1 MLVRAVID
9 ESQEMTSQEVADEIG
24 REYHA
29 RYGEPRH
36 EAVELG
42 RVKDYL
48 LAMDE
53 PADIRAGDVVPA
65 LFVLT
70 LGRTRRPQPSKGSLV
85 NAGDD
90 YEFFVPVRVGDSITI
105 ARTVL
110 GVDEK
115 QGKNGRMFLLRAE
128 VSYTNQRGE
137 RVALARLKTLRWGW

>member
-1 MLVRAVID
+1 
-9 ESQEMTSQEVADEIG
+9 MTSQEVADEIG

-115 QGKNGRMFLLRAE
+115 QGKNDRMFLLRAE

-137 RVALARLKTLRWGW
+137 RVALARPKTLRWGW

>member
-1 MLVRAVID
+1 
-9 ESQEMTSQEVADEIG
+9 MTSQEAADEI
-24 REYHA
+24 RLEYQSL
-29 RYGEPRH
+29 YGKPRH
-36 EAVELG
+36 EIVELG

-48 LAMDE
+48 LSLDE
-53 PADIRAGDVVPA
+53 PAHIRAGDVVPA

-90 YEFFVPVRVGDSITI
+90 YEFFAPVRVGDTITI

-128 VSYTNQRGE
+128 VSYTNQRGD
-137 RVALARLKTLRWGW
+137 RVALAQPKTLRWGW